1 MLQCALSNCVEQV
14 RDIVGLFAHNN
25 LILADKLV
33 DISYRE
39 RSLKCVEIVNY
50 DLLRIA
56 VDSQLNTYVFYTFY
70 VLILKWKNMF
80 LNVFNSQVNVFT
92 I

>member
-56 VDSQLNTYVFYTFY
+56 VDSQLNTYVFLH
-70 VLILKWKNMF
+70 VLCVNIKVKKH
-80 LNVFNSQVNVFT
+80 VFKCF
-92 I
+92 